1 MVAVVAM
8 PGVAAVGAMGGVVTV
23 TRMGPVF
30 GVTGMIAMTVVV
42 GVATMAGTIAVGC
55 VPGMVGVMAVTR
67 RLGMAC
73 MGRVFGVTVLLLMRT
88 VLVHTPTI
96 YPLGVF
102 IKGWEGTLFSVAVL
116 TASHA
121 RSGGRSTVQPVLLGA
136 MLAIA
141 VIMGLLTMCTPSTAA
156 ASPDAAPASS
166 VAAHSTHAVGGEH
179 SVAPV
184 TLDDGHNGHMAAM
197 ACVMALLAF
206 MVVLALPRESR
217 ARLSQP
223 APANR
228 AATLPWS
235 VPRGRP
241 SLLFLC
247 ISRT

>member
-1 MVAVVAM
+1 MKPFFSLSPARSGLYVSLPRSQSQAFSA
-8 PGVAAVGAMGGVVTV
+8 PG
-23 TRMGPVF
+23 
-30 GVTGMIAMTVVV
+30 
-42 GVATMAGTIAVGC
+42 AGTIRYISPPAWWASARQPVAQPEPGQRQEEDQPDGPTEDAVP
-55 VPGMVGVMAVTR
+55 VLPPEDALELRQAHAGVDLLVLG
-67 RLGMAC
+67 RL
-73 MGRVFGVTVLLLMRT
+73 L
-88 VLVHTPTI
+88 VLVED
-96 YPLGVF
+96 L
-102 IKGWEGTLFSVAVL
+102 
-116 TASHA
+116 
-121 RSGGRSTVQPVLLGA
+121 QPVLLGA

-141 VIMGLLTMCTPSTAA
+141 VIMGLLTMCTPSAA
-156 ASPDAAPASS
+156 AAAPDAAPASS
-166 VAAHSTHAVGGEH
+166 VIAHSTHAVGGEH

-184 TLDDGHNGHMAAM
+184 TLDDGHNGHMTAM